1 MEECKIFADRIAS
14 VKRQI
19 NAAMER
25 AGREDEITIVGAS
38 KTMSRDVVKV
48 FDDNKLLAVLG
59 ENRVQ
64 ELLDKYDINN
74 FIKWHF
80 IGSLQTNKVKQ
91 VIGKASLIHS
101 LDRDELAAEIDK
113 RSAAKGIKTHCLVQ
127 INMGKELSKSGYMP
141 NETLSTV
148 ERLKKYEH
156 IVIDGLMAVMPIA
169 ERETLIE
176 IYKNL
181 NSIFTEVKKRY
192 GMQILSAGMTND
204 YELAVEY
211 AGSNMVRIGRAI
223 FGERYLKNEENKT

>member
-1 MEECKIFADRIAS
+1 MEECRIYADRIAL
-14 VKRQI
+14 VKSQI
-19 NAAMER
+19 NAALER
-25 AGREDEITIVGAS
+25 AERDDEVVIVGAS
-38 KTMSRDVVKV
+38 KTMSRDVIQV
-48 FDDNKLLAVLG
+48 FDDNKLLTVLG

-64 ELLDKYDINN
+64 ELLDKYDIDN
-74 FIKWHF
+74 FVKWHF

-91 VIGKASLIHS
+91 IIDKVSLIHS

-127 INMGKELSKSGYMP
+127 INMGKELNKSGYMP
-141 NETLSTV
+141 DETLAAV
-148 ERLKKYEH
+148 KRLLNYKN

-169 ERETLIE
+169 ERDTIIE
-176 IYKNL
+176 LYKNL
-181 NSIFTEVKKRY
+181 NTIFTEVKTRY

-204 YELAVEY
+204 YESAVEY